1 MIERSLTHLTWT
13 DIRDLD
19 KEHGVLLLPVGA
31 IEQHG
36 PHLPV
41 ATDTLLVTNVLKRA
55 LQLLPQEVAAW
66 RLPALSYGK
75 STEHEDFPGTIG
87 LTGETLLAV
96 LKDIARS
103 TARAGFRRLAFVNGH
118 GGNSAL
124 LEVAA
129 RDIRAE
135 TGLIVFCIQPAFW
148 IEPPFKISEEEKKYG
163 IHAGELETSLVLAL
177 QPGIVKME
185 RAVKHYISPPMNLF
199 GSVSVAW
206 LTADWSE
213 TGVFGDATNANPDK
227 GIALL
232 DAASQRLANV
242 IIEMSKFEV
251 KNVY

>member
-1 MIERSLTHLTWT
+1 MIERSLTHLTWM
-13 DIRDLD
+13 DIRDLQ
-19 KEHGVLLLPVGA
+19 KENGVLLLPVGA

-55 LQLLPQEVAAW
+55 LQLLPQNVAAW

-75 STEHEDFPGTIG
+75 SNEHTDFPGTIS
-87 LTGETLLAV
+87 LTGETFFAV
-96 LKDIARS
+96 LKDVARS
-103 TARAGFRRLAFVNGH
+103 VARAGFRRLAFVNGH

-135 TGLIVFCIQPAFW
+135 TGLMVFCIQPSFW
-148 IEPPFKISEEEKKYG
+148 MEPPFEISEQEKQYG

-177 QPGIVKME
+177 QPGIVKMDH
-185 RAVKHYISPPMNLF
+185 ALKHHIKPPMPLF

-213 TGVFGDATNANPDK
+213 TGVFGDATIADAEK

-232 DAASQRLANV
+232 DHASQRLADV
-242 IIEMSKFEV
+242 ITKISQFEL
-251 KNVY
+251 KNS

>member
-1 MIERSLTHLTWT
+1 VIERSLTHLTWM

-55 LQLLPQEVAAW
+55 LQLLPQDIAAW

-75 STEHEDFPGTIG
+75 SNEHEAFPGTIS
-87 LTGETLLAV
+87 LSGETFLAV

-103 TARAGFRRLAFVNGH
+103 IARAGFRRLAFVNGH

-135 TGLIVFCIQPAFW
+135 TGLIVFCVQPSFW
-148 IEPPFKISEEEKKYG
+148 MEPPFTISDEEKKYG

-177 QPGIVKME
+177 QPGIVKMDQ
-185 RAVKHYISPPMNLF
+185 AVKHYIKPSVDLF

-206 LTADWSE
+206 LTPDWSV
-213 TGVFGDATNANPDK
+213 TGVFGDATAGNPDK
-227 GIALL
+227 GIALM
-232 DAASQRLANV
+232 DSASNRLAKV

-251 KNVY
+251 ENV

>member
-1 MIERSLTHLTWT
+1 VIERSLTHLTWT

-19 KEHGVLLLPVGA
+19 KTKGVLLLPIGA

-75 STEHEDFPGTIG
+75 SNEHEAFPGTIS

-96 LKDIARS
+96 LKDVARS
-103 TARAGFRRLAFVNGH
+103 VARAGFRRLAFVNGH

-135 TGLIVFCIQPAFW
+135 TGLMVFCIQPAFW
-148 IEPPFKISEEEKKYG
+148 IEPPFEISEQEKRLG

-177 QPGIVKME
+177 QPGIVKMDK
-185 RAVKHYISPPMNLF
+185 AVKHYMKPPMSLF

-206 LTADWSE
+206 LTTDWSK
-213 TGVFGDATNANPDK
+213 TGVFGDATK
-227 GIALL
+227 GTAEKGVALL
-232 DAASQRLANV
+232 DAASERLAKL
-242 IIEMSKFEV
+242 IEQLSKFEV
-251 KNVY
+251 PNA